1 MIPQLFKGMCFQ
13 QGLSE
18 TAGTQKGPH
27 TQHHVHVFQP
37 SDSQA
42 EGNNKDII

>member
-1 MIPQLFKGMCFQ
+1 MCFQ